1 MKQYILKRITV
12 FIPVLLGVS
21 LICFSLFHMVPGNIV
36 EIMAGVE
43 ALDPEQEAALVAELG
58 LDKPLYIQYFH
69 WLTKVIR
76 GDFGK
81 SYATGVPVMEQ
92 IIQRLPVNIEM
103 ISIALIFIVIGGIVG
118 GIIAA
123 AFQYTWYDYIT
134 RVVAVLG
141 YSIPNFWLATLFV
154 LVGSLFFPWLPVL
167 EYVPFSEDPWG
178 NLRSMIVPGF
188 VLSLASLSYI
198 LRMTRSAFMEN
209 MRENYVR
216 TARAKGLPEKI
227 VFYRH
232 LMKNSL
238 IPVVTILGMQL
249 GRMIGAFVLTE
260 EVFVL
265 PGLGRLLLEGIFQR
279 DFNIITAIIL
289 LLGAIVLI
297 LNLLVDILYAFLDP
311 RIKY

>member
-1 MKQYILKRITV
+1 MRLAAFTPILIGLSIV
-12 FIPVLLGVS
+12 
-21 LICFSLFHMVPGNIV
+21 CFSLIHMIPGNIV
-36 EIMAGVE
+36 QILSGEE
-43 ALDPEQEAALVAELG
+43 ALTAEQEARLLADLG
-58 LDKPLYIQYFH
+58 LDKPIYVQYFI
-69 WLTKVIR
+69 WLSKVLR

-81 SYATGVPVMEQ
+81 SFSTGVPVMEQ
-92 IIQRLPVNIEM
+92 IIQRFPVNVEM

-134 RVVAVLG
+134 RVVAILG

-154 LVGSLFFPWLPVL
+154 LLGSLFFPWLPVL
-167 EYVPFSEDPWG
+167 EYVPFAEDPWR
-178 NLRSMIVPGF
+178 NLWSMIIPGF
-188 VLSLASLSYI
+188 VLSLASLSFI
-198 LRMTRSAFMEN
+198 LRMTRSAFIEN
-209 MRENYVR
+209 MRQNYVR
-216 TARAKGLPEKI
+216 TARAKGLTEKI

-289 LLGAIVLI
+289 LLGVIVLI